1 MNPFDILIEDIFNAN
16 DFTEW
21 CSVNG
26 KRIKC
31 ISSSITAD
39 SEYTLYGVDEGIN
52 FYLMVKASE
61 YAPKKNDRV
70 VYKNRSYKVDMFT
83 LDSAGKTYNIYLKSL
98 SSK

>member
-1 MNPFDILIEDIFNAN
+1 MNPFDVLIEDIFNAN

-31 ISSSITAD
+31 ISSSLTVAPQ
-39 SEYTLYGVDEGIN
+39 YTLYGIDDGIN
-52 FYLMVKASE
+52 FYLMVKASD
-61 YAPKKNDRV
+61 YKPRKNDKIIF
-70 VYKNRSYKVDMFT
+70 KNGTYKVDMFA
-83 LDSAGKTYNIYLKSL
+83 LDSARKTYNVYLKSL